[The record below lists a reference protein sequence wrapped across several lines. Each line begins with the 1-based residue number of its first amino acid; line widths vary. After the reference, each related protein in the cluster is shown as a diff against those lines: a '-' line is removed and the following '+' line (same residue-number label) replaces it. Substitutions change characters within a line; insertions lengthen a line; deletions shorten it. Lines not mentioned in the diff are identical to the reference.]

1 MAMTAAIK
9 THVGVEVVN
18 LAWQQSKKGVHRKPA
33 VHGEGAKCLKSRHRG
48 TCRRSL
54 CCGKRG
60 HGGCLNDITGR
71 QWVAD
76 SNNVWGHATCGVWD
90 QGQESAGGCH
100 RKAAT
105 GKLVTPTE
113 DLEDIGKANCGSNF
127 GSHKAG
133 SKQLPHDP
141 VSYVGL

>member
-1 MAMTAAIK
+1 MGSLQSMAR
-9 THVGVEVVN
+9 G
-18 LAWQQSKKGVHRKPA
+18 SKLLEKQTQGDMQKKLV
-33 VHGEGAKCLKSRHRG
+33 LWD
-48 TCRRSL
+48 
-54 CCGKRG
+54 
-60 HGGCLNDITGR
+60 CLNDR
-71 QWVAD
+71 ASRWWVAD

-90 QGQESAGGCH
+90 QGQEAAGGCH

-133 SKQLPHDP
+133 GKQLPHDP